1 VTTFITAVIP
11 RRRST
16 EKLIDALNVNAGLTG
31 FGLFITASILTF
43 QKRLDLYHAII
54 VLYIVYFL
62 WLVVY
67 FSGA

>member
-1 VTTFITAVIP
+1 LYEEEQTP
-11 RRRST
+11 LSRLT
-16 EKLIDALNVNAGLTG
+16 ETIDALNVNAGLTG

-62 WLVVY
+62 GLVVY